1 MDARILLINS
11 THCFASLHL
20 NCFFQILDNYKNQ
33 DDFVAVKAFNE
44 RPDAFDVDDFISRM
58 NDRWNQDPTTVSP

>member
-1 MDARILLINS
+1 MLCLL
-11 THCFASLHL
+11 TLEL
-20 NCFFQILDNYKNQ
+20 FFQILDNYKNQ

-58 NDRWNQDPTTVSP
+58 NDRWNQDPTTVSS